1 MILLPPRSTRTYTLF
16 PYTTLFRSLLILI
29 LARQAALHLDRLG
42 APREDGDAV
51 EPLLPV
57 EQRAIARGL
66 DLGGRDRLV
75 ARFQFLQ
82 HGDVGLGFL
91 EPFYQAPHARL
102 AALEVDGSECQA
114 NGTVFVVSVRGVWGR
129 VRVCNKGCTTWGE
142 DYLKT

>member
-1 MILLPPRSTRTYTLF
+1 MAVGQIDGGDTEAEDVGLQIAR
-16 PYTTLFRSLLILI
+16 LLILI

-82 HGDVGLGFL
+82 TGDVGLGFP
-91 EPFYQAPHARL
+91 ETFDQAR
-102 AALEVDGSECQA
+102 QA
-114 NGTVFVVSVRGVWGR
+114 CLRSGERR
-129 VRVCNKGCTTWGE
+129 VGKEYVNKCSIRWLSYT
-142 DYLKT
+142 

>member
-29 LARQAALHLDRLG
+29 LARQAALHLDWLG

-82 HGDVGLGFL
+82 TGDVGLGFL
-91 EPFYQAPHARL
+91 EPFDQARQACL
-102 AALEVDGSECQA
+102 DAVDVEGRDFQGH
-114 NGTVFVVSVRGVWGR
+114 GTVIPRSPLACRR
-129 VRVCNKGCTTWGE
+129 ARSE
-142 DYLKT
+142 

>member
-1 MILLPPRSTRTYTLF
+1 MRISDWSSDVCSSDLQIAR
-16 PYTTLFRSLLILI
+16 LLILI

-82 HGDVGLGFL
+82 TGDVGLGFL
-91 EPFYQAPHARL
+91 EPFDQAR
-102 AALEVDGSECQA
+102 SEERRV
-114 NGTVFVVSVRGVWGR
+114 GKEWVSTVSSRWSP
-129 VRVCNKGCTTWGE
+129 
-142 DYLKT
+142 DP